1 MIKRFFLA
9 ATPLALGAGLMATA
23 LASTTTAASAAGLR
37 YNCQNGP
44 ELTVIFQGTTLR
56 YVYDGPDSA
65 MRTMRASPNNPRRF
79 SDGTNTITLRPNRAT
94 VDYREANFADR
105 CTAYHGF

>member
-1 MIKRFFLA
+1 MIKRLLLA

-23 LASTTTAASAAGLR
+23 LASTTTDASAAGLR

-44 ELTVIFQGTTLR
+44 ELTVVFEGDTLQ
-56 YVYDGPDSA
+56 YVYDGDESA
-65 MRTMRASPNNPRRF
+65 MRTMRVSPKSPRRF
-79 SDGTNTITLRPNRAT
+79 IDGTNSITLQPNRAT
-94 VDYREANFADR
+94 VVYREANFSDR